1 MKKAYL
7 AFLFF
12 VFLVDCSDSSP
23 SFVDGASN
31 GSSKKMEGMI
41 LVHGGTVTLGSNDS
55 RYRVNERP
63 AMNVLLEYSKKWKSQ
78 RFYRM

>member
-12 VFLVDCSDSSP
+12 VFLVACSDSSP

-55 RYRVNERP
+55 RYCNRYILKYF
-63 AMNVLLEYSKKWKSQ
+63 LLYCTC
-78 RFYRM
+78 